1 MIISLKMSLLMA
13 KQVYLLH
20 IRQRGAIAFHRLALH
35 TTRRHRT
42 EQKHTHG
49 SVLEDKGFRGRKN
62 PLWGACTGQS
72 KKRPN
77 ASCQTVRRGRSKTCL
92 MQLPFT
98 NTRIGT
104 PFQCPGH
111 PRVEDLPSVSGLV
124 PFTGGE
130 VEMLVQIQ
138 EHLLKEAQS
147 LALCFLT
154 ALKHLLHV
162 LHVAGIVAVQLF

>member
-1 MIISLKMSLLMA
+1 MPDA
-13 KQVYLLH
+13 VP
-20 IRQRGAIAFHRLALH
+20 FH
-35 TTRRHRT
+35 
-42 EQKHTHG
+42 QYQ
-49 SVLEDKGFRGRKN
+49 N
-62 PLWGACTGQS
+62 Q
-72 KKRPN
+72 
-77 ASCQTVRRGRSKTCL
+77 
-92 MQLPFT
+92 
-98 NTRIGT
+98 T

-111 PRVEDLPSVSGLV
+111 PSVESLPSVSGLV

-162 LHVAGIVAVQLF
+162 LHVAGIVAVQLFQHLLVLILALYQCRRGTGVICC